1 MRSEAFARFVAR
13 LYDAALAPEL
23 WPAVLR
29 SLTDAVGTLG
39 AAYLV
44 IDKRSGRIEWL
55 SLVGFGIDAKADY
68 LDYYAARDPYRPL
81 IEAAPVGEWVQLSR
95 CLPQSRL
102 RRDEWYND
110 FITKL
115 GIGDMLGNRVFD
127 SAGHT
132 LIGETVVPNIETIN
146 NVYVVSRET
155 AERLLRVRPPPASRR
170 TALSCACI
178 THWIWNATEKWNV
191 RCCTSLAPSRMLRPR
206 INGRTRRARR
216 RRCGPP

>member
-29 SLTDAVGTLG
+29 SLADAAGTLG

-132 LIGETVVPNIETIN
+132 GLVAFHEGIGRPPRFGKALALTTELFEPLSKAACLHVELGHLSWKSAVALRALDRLALGVIIVDGAGRVIEMN
-146 NVYVVSRET
+146 GA
-155 AERLLRVRPPPASRR
+155 AERLV
-170 TALSCACI
+170 
-178 THWIWNATEKWNV
+178 
-191 RCCTSLAPSRMLRPR
+191 
-206 INGRTRRARR
+206 AR
-216 RRCGPP
+216 GDG